1 MFILE
6 KKHIAKKSLFTRF
19 YRYDDIERG
28 LGDTGT
34 VKYANI
40 SIDNFDIKQKK
51 GFGDNIYYLATLKKE
66 AGDLIFP
73 ENKHWG
79 YGIGYRLATEAE
91 REQEIIRAKYQ
102 LKAAEEV
109 IEL

>member
-1 MFILE
+1 MLILE
-6 KKHIAKKSLFTRF
+6 KNITNKSLLVRF
-19 YRYDDIERG
+19 YYYEDIERG
-28 LGDTGT
+28 SGDAGT

-40 SIDNFDIKQKK
+40 SIDNFNIEQKK
-51 GFGDNIYYLATLKKE
+51 GLVDNIYYQAILKDE

-91 REQEIIRAKYQ
+91 REQEIIRAKYH
-102 LKAAEEV
+102 LKVAEEV
-109 IEL
+109 FEI